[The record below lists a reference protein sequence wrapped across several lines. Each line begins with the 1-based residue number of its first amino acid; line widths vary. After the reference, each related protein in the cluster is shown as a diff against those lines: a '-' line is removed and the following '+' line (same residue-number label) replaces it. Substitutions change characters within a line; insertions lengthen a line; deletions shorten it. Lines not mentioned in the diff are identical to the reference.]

1 MAGGPRGKAGTYWES
16 KTLSGDLASA
26 GAETQERDIGN
37 YELREILPQI
47 TGNMLA
53 LEQVKVFSR
62 FHSIFW
68 DKINLGFGDIR
79 EPDLCK
85 LAHYI

>member
-26 GAETQERDIGN
+26 DAETQKRDTGN
-37 YELREILPQI
+37 YELHEIPPQI

-53 LEQVKVFSR
+53 SEQVEVFSQ

-68 DKINLGFGDIR
+68 DKINLGFGDIC
-79 EPDLCK
+79 EPDLCT

>member
-1 MAGGPRGKAGTYWES
+1 MIWH
-16 KTLSGDLASA
+16 SA
-26 GAETQERDIGN
+26 DAETQKRDTGN
-37 YELREILPQI
+37 YELREILPQT

-53 LEQVKVFSR
+53 LEQVEVFSQ
-62 FHSIFW
+62 FHSIFR
-68 DKINLGFGDIR
+68 DKINSGFGDIR